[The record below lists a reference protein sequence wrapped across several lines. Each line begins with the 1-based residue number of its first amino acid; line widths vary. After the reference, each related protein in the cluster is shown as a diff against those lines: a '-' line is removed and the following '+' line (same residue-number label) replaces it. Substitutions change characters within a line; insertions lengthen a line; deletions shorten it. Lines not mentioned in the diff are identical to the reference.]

1 MSEAIEEIAWYEVIQ
16 ARPQMYVGVDDVANH
31 LLKMIFIALDLVKG
45 KVSVFLPDGEA
56 SSSVRIKIEPLP
68 EEFTVRKLIQISTA
82 VFIPGPSLAI
92 VNALS
97 NYFYW
102 ELSTGSERWGQ
113 EFNNGKTVTAPKL
126 LYRYKSETSL
136 FIAFNLDAEIL
147 GQNLKY
153 NKEEFVSWF
162 EETFP
167 DVMLYLN
174 WIR

>member
-1 MSEAIEEIAWYEVIQ
+1 MDDLKEMTWYEVIQ

-45 KVSVFLPDGEA
+45 KVNIFLPDGEA
-56 SSSVRIKIEPLP
+56 SSSVRIKIEPIP
-68 EEFTVRKLIQISTA
+68 EEYTVRKLIQISTA

-102 ELSTGSERWGQ
+102 ELSTGSGRWGQ

-126 LYRYKSETSL
+126 LYLCESETSL
-136 FIAFNLDAEIL
+136 LIAFNLNAEIL

-167 DVMLYLN
+167 SIVLNMLY
-174 WIR
+174 